1 MRISTNDYWLYLQS
15 QVIKVYAWQGTY
27 ESKAII
33 HEITVTFDLTCA
45 ENKLFWPGNIT
56 TGYNL
61 EYLITDPFLI
71 QPVGSFMVAKSNC
84 NQTLRHECY
93 DMTNS

>member
-1 MRISTNDYWLYLQS
+1 MYLQS
-15 QVIKVYAWQGTY
+15 HVIKVYAWQGTY

-45 ENKLFWPGNIT
+45 ENKLFRPGNIT

-61 EYLITDPFLI
+61 EYLITDPILI
-71 QPVGSFMVAKSNC
+71 QPIGSFLVAKSDC
-84 NQTLRHECY
+84 GHSLVHECY